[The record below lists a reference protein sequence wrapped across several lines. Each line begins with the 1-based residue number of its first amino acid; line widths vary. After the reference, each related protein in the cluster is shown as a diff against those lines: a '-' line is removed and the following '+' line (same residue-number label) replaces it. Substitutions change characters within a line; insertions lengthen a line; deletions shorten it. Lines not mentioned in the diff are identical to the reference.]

1 MSKFIALFPLNVILL
16 PGERM
21 RLHIF
26 ETRYKQLVNECVD
39 MDKTFGI
46 PYVRLSK
53 LTGTGSEVRVSK
65 VLNRFA
71 NGEMDVEIEGVKVF
85 QLMDFQDP
93 FPGKLYAGGN
103 ISAIENTD
111 ITDESRFISF
121 VRTFYRSV
129 YEKSLVANA
138 LDNLKIL
145 DVALL
150 LNLNHEQKFEL
161 LHQDSQRAKINF
173 LVHQMRFLLLVK
185 DQEKKLNNNF
195 LLN

>member
-1 MSKFIALFPLNVILL
+1 MLF
-16 PGERM
+16 RS
-21 RLHIF
+21 RF
-26 ETRYKQLVNECVD
+26 
-39 MDKTFGI
+39 
-46 PYVRLSK
+46 SK

-65 VLNRFA
+65 VINHYA
-71 NGEMDVEIEGVKVF
+71 NGEMDIEIEGVKIF

-103 ISAIENTD
+103 TSTIENID
-111 ITDESRFISF
+111 VTDENRFVSF

-129 YEKSLVANA
+129 YEKPIASSA
-138 LDNLKIL
+138 LDNFKIF

>member
-26 ETRYKQLVNECVD
+26 ETRYKQLINECVD
-39 MDKTFGI
+39 MDKNLGI
-46 PYVRLSK
+46 PFVRFSK

-65 VLNRFA
+65 VINHYA
-71 NGEMDVEIEGVKVF
+71 NGEMDIEIEGVKIF

-103 ISAIENTD
+103 TSTIENID
-111 ITDESRFISF
+111 VTDENRFVSF

-129 YEKSLVANA
+129 YEKPIASSA
-138 LDNLKIL
+138 LDNFKIFVPDVCIL
-145 DVALL
+145 DVMLP
-150 LNLNHEQKFEL
+150 HVDGFEL
-161 LHQDSQRAKINF
+161 GKQIRSIN
-173 LVHQMRFLLLVK
+173 
-185 DQEKKLNNNF
+185 KKVNR
-195 LLN
+195 